1 MSMVIL
7 AAIALLLFGFVWR
20 NGFAFCVVFVIML
33 LDYMR

>member
-20 NGFAFCVVFVIML
+20 NGFAFFVVAIIML
-33 LDYMR
+33 LDYLH